1 MASEVVLSVRNLNV
15 EYRSARGRVRAVQDV
30 TFELAQREALA
41 LIGESGSGKST
52 VALTLM
58 RLLPGNAEVTAGE
71 IRYGAGSA
79 AVDVLKLSPEALR
92 AFRWSDCA
100 LVPQG
105 AISALNPVM
114 RVAEHFEDTARAHGY
129 LQGAALEVRA
139 SELFDNVRLDAKRVW
154 RAYPHELSGGMR
166 QRVLIALALL
176 LQPRIAHPRRAD
188 DGARHP
194 HPTGD
199 PRCPARAAPDVPLLP
214 HLHLA

>member
-92 AFRWSDCA
+92 AFRWSDA
-100 LVPQG
+100 RSFLKARSVP
-105 AISALNPVM
+105 ST
-114 RVAEHFEDTARAHGY
+114 R
-129 LQGAALEVRA
+129 
-139 SELFDNVRLDAKRVW
+139 
-154 RAYPHELSGGMR
+154 
-166 QRVLIALALL
+166 
-176 LQPRIAHPRRAD
+176 
-188 DGARHP
+188 
-194 HPTGD
+194 
-199 PRCPARAAPDVPLLP
+199 
-214 HLHLA
+214 